1 MAVFGSVARRSGSG
15 GRAASVATC
24 QPSER
29 KIMSATTI
37 DRTTGRDG
45 LLRLA
50 MRADAAISGLAGLAG
65 IPLVGW
71 LAEVS
76 GTTTA
81 FEYGM
86 SAFLIGYG
94 VLVFG
99 LAALPS
105 VRRAGMAVIIG
116 NLLYTAAAVVLVL
129 ADVFPLTSTGVVL
142 NLAAGVYT
150 LVFAEL
156 QYQGWRRARA

>member
-1 MAVFGSVARRSGSG
+1 
-15 GRAASVATC
+15 
-24 QPSER
+24 
-29 KIMSATTI
+29 MSATTI
-37 DRTTGRDG
+37 DRTGTRDG

-50 MRADAAISGLAGLAG
+50 MRADAAISGLVGLAG
-65 IPLVGW
+65 LPFAGW
-71 LAEVS
+71 LADIS

-86 SAFLIGYG
+86 GAFLIAYG
-94 VLVFG
+94 IVVFG

-105 VRRAGMAVIIG
+105 VRRAGMAVIIA
-116 NLLYTAAAVVLVL
+116 NVAYTVAAIVLVL

-156 QYQGWRRARA
+156 QYQGWRRAKA

>member
-1 MAVFGSVARRSGSG
+1 
-15 GRAASVATC
+15 
-24 QPSER
+24 
-29 KIMSATTI
+29 MSATTI

-50 MRADAAISGLAGLAG
+50 MRADAAISGLVGLAG

-99 LAALPS
+99 LAALP
-105 VRRAGMAVIIG
+105 RC
-116 NLLYTAAAVVLVL
+116 AAPAWPSSS
-129 ADVFPLTSTGVVL
+129 ATCFTPRPPWCWCSPTCS
-142 NLAAGVYT
+142 
-150 LVFAEL
+150 
-156 QYQGWRRARA
+156 R